1 MRHKSPAPITVS
13 HTLKFIW
20 VETPRTLTWVSVES
34 HRLGKGGRT
43 KEIKR
48 EEMVLFY
55 FEGGVEVEAFFSLCL
70 TFPAWSAILKAI

>member
-1 MRHKSPAPITVS
+1 MRHKSPAPITAS

-55 FEGGVEVEAFFSLCL
+55 FEGGVEVEAFFFL
-70 TFPAWSAILKAI
+70 FV